1 MIFALFS
8 ITLHKMLTLTITW
21 KIWTSTCDSNNLLG
35 ELSLGHFSI
44 MGIVSSGHF
53 GEAMSELAP
62 GQAKTD
68 KVS

>member
-1 MIFALFS
+1 
-8 ITLHKMLTLTITW
+8 
-21 KIWTSTCDSNNLLG
+21 LLG

-44 MGIVSSGHF
+44 MGIVSSCHF